1 MVLAFLKGVIV
12 DVVSEMSERVANVQ
26 MTQIIN
32 NNKTVIYLCEQCAR
46 EEGKFN
52 VISPFSIN
60 DFFSGFMGFPYMA
73 SAPQQNQ
80 DVVCE
85 TCGMSYEEL
94 KSRQAGMLQLLQ
106 NIWRQIGSAA

>member
-46 EEGKFN
+46 EEGKL
-52 VISPFSIN
+52 
-60 DFFSGFMGFPYMA
+60 M
-73 SAPQQNQ
+73 
-80 DVVCE
+80 
-85 TCGMSYEEL
+85 
-94 KSRQAGMLQLLQ
+94 
-106 NIWRQIGSAA
+106 